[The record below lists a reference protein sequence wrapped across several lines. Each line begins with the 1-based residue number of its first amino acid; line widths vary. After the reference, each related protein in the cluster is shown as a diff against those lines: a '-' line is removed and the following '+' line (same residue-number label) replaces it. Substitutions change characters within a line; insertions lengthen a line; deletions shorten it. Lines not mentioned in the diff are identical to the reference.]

1 MSRRRERANEPTRQ
15 LNKQLVAVADTT
27 KLRQERSRK
36 NLHTAEIYIDLAKL
50 VLGGVAIGNLFGD
63 KQYWV
68 YFSVGGFFMS
78 LILFGIGN
86 VYFNKGNKGV
96 ENMGLIVLFGLVTIA
111 GVLYFI
117 YDMRNQKRMEG
128 GY

>member
-50 VLGGVAIGNLFGD
+50 VLGGVAIGNL
-63 KQYWV
+63 
-68 YFSVGGFFMS
+68 
-78 LILFGIGN
+78 ILFGIGN

-96 ENMGLIVLFGLVTIA
+96 
-111 GVLYFI
+111 
-117 YDMRNQKRMEG
+117 
-128 GY
+128 